1 MPTSPISNRRS
12 LRAPLVLP
20 PLAWAVARLVL
31 AGVVLAGVVF
41 AGGGVARAEPLSLE
55 AYVARAAVGLEARAT
70 AARVGIAEAEV
81 EATGLW
87 PNPSAEVF
95 RQQNA
100 EGVRAGESQD
110 QLVLSLPLAVSG
122 RLGLLRDA
130 AAKDADAARHRAA
143 AALGRLRHRA
153 TAAFLDVVALRRRA
167 AAEREVLQALE
178 PIEGAIAAR
187 EKAGEAAGWER
198 VRIELERRR
207 VEDALAAV
215 EVDAARAL
223 ARAQALLGDGAATVD
238 QGGIDLADLDFTRPL
253 AAAVAARDVE
263 ALREARAL
271 CAEVDAARLADEA
284 GGRGLIPE
292 PVLFGGPMLLDLGR
306 PQTGVGFEV
315 GVEVPLPTFDRGQG
329 VQARARARRVA
340 VEAELRAFVHTA
352 RVELAAARREVELRV
367 ERARQHDAQVLARA
381 TELRAITLAA
391 YERGGAELLLLVDA
405 ERAQREAMSTSVALH
420 VAGRLAENDLL
431 LLSGAYDDPLPG
443 STSP

>member
-1 MPTSPISNRRS
+1 MPASPIANRSARRS
-12 LRAPLVLP
+12 PLVLP
-20 PLAWAVARLVL
+20 PLAWGVARVVT
-31 AGVVLAGVVF
+31 AWGVIAW
-41 AGGGVARAEPLSLE
+41 AGVARAETLSLE
-55 AYVARAAVGLEARAT
+55 AYLARAADGLEARAA

-130 AAKDADAARHRAA
+130 AAKDAAAARHRAVA
-143 AALGRLRHRA
+143 SLGRLRHRA
-153 TAAFLDVVALRRRA
+153 TAAFLDVVALRRQA
-167 AAEREVLQALE
+167 AAEREVLRALAPME
-178 PIEGAIAAR
+178 AAISAR

-223 ARAQALLGDGAATVD
+223 ARAQALLGDGAAGV
-238 QGGIDLADLDFTRPL
+238 DLADLDVTRPL
-253 AAAVAARDVE
+253 AAPAVARDVE
-263 ALREARAL
+263 SLQEARAL
-271 CAEVDAARLADEA
+271 GAEVEAARLADEA

-306 PQTGVGFEV
+306 PETGVGFEV
-315 GVEVPLPTFDRGQG
+315 GVEIPFPTFDRGQG
-329 VQARARARRVA
+329 VQARARARRAA
-340 VEAELRAFVHTA
+340 VEAEMRAFVHAA
-352 RVELAAARREVELRV
+352 RLELAAARREVELRV
-367 ERARQHDAQVLARA
+367 ERARRHDAEVLARA
-381 TELRAITLAA
+381 TELRTITLAA

-431 LLSGAYDDPLPG
+431 LLSGAYDGPLPA